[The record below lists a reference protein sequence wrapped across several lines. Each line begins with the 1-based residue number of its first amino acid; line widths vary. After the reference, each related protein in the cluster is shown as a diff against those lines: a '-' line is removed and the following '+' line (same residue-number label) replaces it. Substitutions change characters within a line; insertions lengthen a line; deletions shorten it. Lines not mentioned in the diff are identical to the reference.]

1 MESAWRGT
9 AGAAASAPCTM
20 RSRCEKRKG
29 APCTRSHRNLAN
41 LFVLQLQL
49 CKDAFDDTTQIY
61 HHTTMMLTYPASCWQ
76 SS

>member
-1 MESAWRGT
+1 MDSAWRGT

-41 LFVLQLQL
+41 LFFCNYSIVKILLMIPL
-49 CKDAFDDTTQIY
+49 RYTTTQ
-61 HHTTMMLTYPASCWQ
+61 Q
-76 SS
+76 